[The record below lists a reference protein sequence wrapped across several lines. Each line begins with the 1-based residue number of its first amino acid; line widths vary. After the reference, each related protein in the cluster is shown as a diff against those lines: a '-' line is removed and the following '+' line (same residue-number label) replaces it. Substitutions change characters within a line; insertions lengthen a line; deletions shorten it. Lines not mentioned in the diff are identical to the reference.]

1 MHIEWESAELAML
14 LKRQVADGARGSRGS
29 SPSESELAGT
39 TKFLSSAS
47 AWRRL
52 CRRGSKRPKCDERYL
67 ADHSPAIAF
76 ATAILPSQQPAK
88 PAADQRGDKSVA
100 VLIIAYHSH
109 RLILPKETMRGS
121 EMFSA
126 HGHLLAAR
134 RLDVPDPVGIGAE
147 AVRHDDLGTIAS
159 ILDDLQY
166 SLPPQAGAPPNV
178 R

>member
-1 MHIEWESAELAML
+1 
-14 LKRQVADGARGSRGS
+14 
-29 SPSESELAGT
+29 
-39 TKFLSSAS
+39 
-47 AWRRL
+47 
-52 CRRGSKRPKCDERYL
+52 
-67 ADHSPAIAF
+67 
-76 ATAILPSQQPAK
+76 
-88 PAADQRGDKSVA
+88 
-100 VLIIAYHSH
+100 
-109 RLILPKETMRGS
+109 
-121 EMFSA
+121 MFSA